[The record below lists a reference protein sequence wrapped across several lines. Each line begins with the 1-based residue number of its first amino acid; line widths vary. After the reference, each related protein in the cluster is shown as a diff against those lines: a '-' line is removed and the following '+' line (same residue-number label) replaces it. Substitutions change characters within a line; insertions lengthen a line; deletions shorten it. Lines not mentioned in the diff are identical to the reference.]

1 MSLGHG
7 LRHGVD
13 VSEGETLCLEGPVT
27 DRTDVMLFVLLAVT
41 PLGAVRSNHLEPVSA
56 NRDVALM
63 ERIAA
68 GDGEAFAELVGRYTR
83 MLYNVAYRYQSSQ
96 AEDLVQET
104 FLRAYQH
111 ANTFSGRSKVSSW
124 LYRICVNVCLTQ
136 SGKASNVPMAD
147 LDDINEADI
156 RSDGGGADNPESRMQ
171 HGEMYRALEDGLRLL
186 PSQQRMV
193 FILRELQGL
202 SYGEISDVLG
212 INEQAARTNLC
223 RAKRRLQVFLDPLLQ

>member
-1 MSLGHG
+1 MF
-7 LRHGVD
+7 
-13 VSEGETLCLEGPVT
+13 P
-27 DRTDVMLFVLLAVT
+27 LFAVT
-41 PLGAVRSNHLEPVSA
+41 IPGAARSNHLESVSSSA
-56 NRDVALM
+56 DVALM
-63 ERIAA
+63 TKVAN
-68 GDGEAFAELVGRYTR
+68 GDGEAFAELVKRYTR
-83 MLYNVAYRYQSSQ
+83 MLYSVAYRYNASA

-136 SGKASNVPMAD
+136 QGKAGTPMT
-147 LDDINEADI
+147 DIDEVNE
-156 RSDGGGADNPESRMQ
+156 SLLVSRAEARPAASAVR
-171 HGEMYRALEDGLRLL
+171 GETFRELEDGLRAL

-202 SYGEISDVLG
+202 SYGEIADILG

-223 RAKRRLQVFLDPLLQ
+223 RAKRRLQVWLDPLIR